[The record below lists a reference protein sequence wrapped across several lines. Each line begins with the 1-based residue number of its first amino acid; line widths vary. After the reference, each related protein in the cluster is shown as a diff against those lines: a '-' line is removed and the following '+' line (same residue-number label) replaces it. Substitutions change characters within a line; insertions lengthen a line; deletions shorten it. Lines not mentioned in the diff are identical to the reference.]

1 MFNTPHVILNI
12 QLCSATLTELCLE
25 GLHLSGMLDRSS
37 FVHPPHAP
45 RHDLKVTA
53 YLRHV
58 LSWLVLGAF
67 IDGVGRCASQDII
80 CQCKQLTLLHIC
92 CEYRKHFRLPP
103 DGSDLLLFDFPAA
116 LPKLATLLWRRSA
129 YEPAV
134 RHAQRQ
140 FFADFAGSR
149 AAERLP
155 GTGLRLLHAE
165 HCVFERA
172 LELKASQQPLPAS
185 LPASLQILSL
195 VNLGRGQ
202 QLEPVEGEGWVD
214 VGHPIRRE
222 ATWNL
227 LEPCTALRELYI
239 LGTRFWNTSA
249 CNFLDLPR
257 IATSCPVLQVLVL
270 HAVMDTGQEVRP
282 TPADLSLASLLPS
295 FAVWLDVVPR
305 GCAGRS
311 IWQRRVCAART
322 GSPRDHQVQHGA

>member
-1 MFNTPHVILNI
+1 MVWVVVRRRTSSASANNSPCCTSVASTVNTSGSHRMGPTC
-12 QLCSATLTELCLE
+12 CSSTSLLRCP
-25 GLHLSGMLDRSS
+25 SW
-37 FVHPPHAP
+37 P
-45 RHDLKVTA
+45 RCC
-53 YLRHV
+53 
-58 LSWLVLGAF
+58 G
-67 IDGVGRCASQDII
+67 GG
-80 CQCKQLTLLHIC
+80 QLTM
-92 CEYRKHFRLPP
+92 
-103 DGSDLLLFDFPAA
+103 
-116 LPKLATLLWRRSA
+116 
-129 YEPAV
+129 PAV